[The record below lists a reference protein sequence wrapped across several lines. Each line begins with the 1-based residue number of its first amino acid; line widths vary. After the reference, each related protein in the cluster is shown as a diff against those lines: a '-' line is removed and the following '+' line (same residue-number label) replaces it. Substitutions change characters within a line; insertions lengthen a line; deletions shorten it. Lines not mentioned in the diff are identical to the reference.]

1 MFQELLGTAK
11 VNISTI
17 RSIIKTNERLRKI
30 AFEAGVITKHKD
42 QEFEELFNA
51 LMQDIPKV
59 TEWRVYDHCAVVT
72 QLYAIYER
80 FVEDLITDWLLILPG
95 LVPCYSELEERIQNT
110 HQIGVGRLL
119 IDLNKNRYKHLSN
132 QEVIRGLFHGV
143 NGEDQY
149 ELLSDAFFFH
159 EQNLRKDILEKL
171 LADAG
176 INKAWNWVDKHRA
189 VKNFL
194 EEIRGNQN
202 TAEGELNELISYRN
216 DAAHGEPIDDFL
228 GFEALL
234 ELCDF
239 VESLCQALAEL
250 VTFQVIE
257 RKKIV
262 GQVKVIGELT
272 EWFKKPKAGIAK
284 VNDIYSLLIG
294 DSLYLVSEGSFCCQ
308 LANIESIK
316 IDNDS
321 VDSVQTIS
329 GMEIGLK
336 FDIDARK
343 GLYLYILNK

>member
-1 MFQELLGTAK
+1 MFQKLLGTAK
-11 VNISTI
+11 VNISTT
-17 RSIIKTNERLRKI
+17 RSIIKTNEKLRKI
-30 AFEAGVITKHKD
+30 AFEAGVITKHKE
-42 QEFEELFNA
+42 QECEELFNA

-80 FVEDLITDWLLILPG
+80 FVEDLITDWLLILPC

-110 HQIGVGRLL
+110 HQKGVGRLL

-132 QEVIRGLFHGV
+132 HKVIRGLFHGV

-149 ELLSDAFFFH
+149 ELLSDAFLFH

-176 INKAWNWVDKHRA
+176 ISNTWIWVDKHKA
-189 VKNFL
+189 VKNFV
-194 EEIRGNQN
+194 EEISGTQD
-202 TAEGELNELISYRN
+202 TAAGELSKLISYRN
-216 DAAHGEPIDDFL
+216 DAAHGEPIDNFL
-228 GFEALL
+228 GFDALL

-257 RKKIV
+257 RKKTV

-272 EWFKKPKAGIAK
+272 EWFKKSKAGIAK
-284 VNDIYSLLIG
+284 INNIYSLSVG
-294 DSLYLVSEGSFCCQ
+294 DTLYLVSEGSSCCQ
-308 LANIESIK
+308 SANIESIK
-316 IDNDS
+316 IDDDS
-321 VDSVQTIS
+321 FDKVRTSS

-343 GLYLYILNK
+343 GLYLYILK

>member
-1 MFQELLGTAK
+1 MFQELLGIVK
-11 VNISTI
+11 VNISTT
-17 RSIIKTNERLRKI
+17 RSVIKTNERLRKI
-30 AFEAGVITKHKD
+30 AFEAGVITKYKD
-42 QEFEELFNA
+42 EECENLFNA

-132 QEVIRGLFHGV
+132 QKVIRGLFYGV

-149 ELLSDAFFFH
+149 ELLSDAFLFH

-176 INKAWNWVDKHRA
+176 INNAWNWVDKHRA

-216 DAAHGEPIDDFL
+216 DAAHGAPIDNFL
-228 GFEALL
+228 GFEARL

-294 DSLYLVSEGSFCCQ
+294 DSLYLVSEGSSCCQ

-343 GLYLYILNK
+343 GVYLYILK

>member
-1 MFQELLGTAK
+1 MFQELLETAK
-11 VNISTI
+11 VNISTA
-17 RSIIKTNERLRKI
+17 RSIIKTNERLREI
-30 AFEAGVITKHKD
+30 AFETRVITKHKD
-42 QEFEELFNA
+42 QECEELFNA
-51 LMQDIPKV
+51 LMQDIPNA

-95 LVPCYSELEERIQNT
+95 LVPCYSKLDKRIQST
-110 HQIGVGRLL
+110 HQTGVGRLL

-132 QEVIRGLFHGV
+132 QKVIRGLFHGV
-143 NGEDQY
+143 NGEDEY
-149 ELLSDAFFFH
+149 ELLSDAFLFH
-159 EQNLRKDILEKL
+159 EQNLHKDILEKL

-176 INKAWNWVDKHRA
+176 ISKTWVWVDKHRA
-189 VKNFL
+189 VKNFV
-194 EEIRGNQN
+194 EEISGTQD
-202 TAEGELNELISYRN
+202 TAAGKLSLLIGYRN

-257 RKKIV
+257 RKKTV

-272 EWFKKPKAGIAK
+272 EWFKKSKAGTAK

-294 DSLYLVSEGSFCCQ
+294 DSLYLVSEGSSCCQ
-308 LANIESIK
+308 LANIESIQ
-316 IDNDS
+316 IDNDF
-321 VDSVQTIS
+321 VNSVQTIS

-336 FDIDARK
+336 FDIDAKK
-343 GLYLYILNK
+343 GLYLYILE